1 MPQRTTNRH
10 RFKGTKSLEVV
21 SDFKGGD
28 ITSDAGALLLREADR
43 RIGLITE
50 LAQAI
55 ADRRDQAYVTHDVKT
70 MLTQRIIG
78 IGCGYEDGNDHAHL
92 RDDPMF
98 QIAANKVPGDQP
110 LASPPTL
117 SRLERAVTR
126 EDLVKMSKVLV
137 DQFVAKYK
145 KVPKHLTLD
154 FDWTD
159 DRIHG
164 RQEFAAFNKHYDS
177 YCFLPLYVFCG
188 NDLLVA
194 YLRPSNQDGARHTWA
209 ILALLVKALRA
220 AWPGVEIRWR
230 ADGGFARPQS
240 FRWCE
245 KNRVEYV
252 VGLPGNKCL
261 ERLAGTVIGDSAL
274 SYLWY
279 KTPVTHF
286 GKFRYRAGTWN
297 KKREVIVKVDRAG
310 EGENGVK
317 TRYLITN
324 IADENPETIYTKIY
338 SPRGD
343 MENRIKEQQ
352 LGLFAD
358 RTSSPKF
365 LANQF
370 RLLLSSAAYVLIEHV
385 RRAAL
390 AGTEFAKAQC
400 STFRTKLLKIGAV
413 VVRNSRRI
421 LIHMAGHYPYQPVF
435 LDSVNLIWP
444 LLIV

>member
-1 MPQRTTNRH
+1 MSKRTTNCH
-10 RFKGTKSLEVV
+10 RFKGIKSLAVV
-21 SDFKGGD
+21 SDFSGGD

-43 RIGLITE
+43 RTGLIDN
-50 LAQAI
+50 LARAI
-55 ADRRDQAYVTHDVKT
+55 EDRREQGYVTHDVKT

-78 IGCGYEDGNDHAHL
+78 LGCGYEDGNDHLQL

-98 QIAANKVPGDQP
+98 QIVANMVPGEKP

-126 EDLVKMSKVLV
+126 EDLAKMSKVLV
-137 DQFVAKYK
+137 DQFIARHK
-145 KVPKHLTLD
+145 KAPKHLTLD

-164 RQEFAAFNKHYDS
+164 RQEFAAFNKHYDA

-194 YLRPSNQDGARHTWA
+194 YLRPSDQDGARHTWA

-220 AWPGVEIRWR
+220 AWPGVTIRWR
-230 ADGGFARPQS
+230 ADGGFARPQI

-245 KNRVEYV
+245 KQGVEYV
-252 VGLPGNKCL
+252 VGLPGNKRL
-261 ERLAGTVIGDSAL
+261 ERLAGSVIGDSRL

-279 KTPVTHF
+279 KKPVTQF
-286 GKFRYRAGTWN
+286 GKIKYRAGTWN
-297 KKREVIVKVDRAG
+297 KKREVIVKVDRDG
-310 EGENGVK
+310 EGEDDVT
-317 TRYLITN
+317 TRYLVTN
-324 IADENPETIYTKIY
+324 IAEKDARKIYTKLY

-370 RLLLSSAAYVLIEHV
+370 RLLLSSAAYVLIEHM
-385 RRAAL
+385 RRTAL

-400 STFRTKLLKIGAV
+400 TTIRTKLLKIGAV
-413 VVRNSRRI
+413 IMKNSRRI
-421 LIHMAGHYPYQPVF
+421 LIHMAGHYPYQSIF
-435 LDSVNLIWP
+435 LRAARFLTSTA
-444 LLIV
+444 